1 MTEEKISSDKFADLR
16 QQAEEVLQRQ
26 PEELREMPSEDIQHL
41 IHELEV
47 HQVELELQNEE
58 LRRTQRELE
67 LSRDRYLDLYDFA
80 PVGYFTVSET
90 RLILEANLTAATML
104 GVKRGR
110 LIKQPLTRFI
120 GEEDQDVYYLHR
132 KQLFETREPQVCE
145 LRMVRKDG
153 SRFWA
158 RIEATVALDS
168 KGRAVCRATMSDI
181 TAWVRAEEALK
192 QTMAELEASRT
203 AALNMMADA
212 NEARRMAEGA
222 NKDLKREIVERVRA
236 EEKLKQNMADL
247 ERSNKELEQFAY
259 VASHDLQEPL
269 RMVSSY
275 TQLLARRYQGQLD
288 ADADDFIA
296 YAVDGANRMQRL
308 INDLLAYSR
317 VGTRGKPF
325 EPTDC
330 NSVLGQA
337 RVNLSAAIEE
347 SSALVT
353 NDELP
358 TVMADEAQLVQLFQN
373 LIGNAIKFRSEKPP
387 YVHVSA
393 QRIKDSEIP
402 NPKSEVRNPKSES
415 WVFSVRDNGIGIDP
429 QYHERIFVIFQR
441 LHKKE
446 EYPGTGVGLAICK
459 RIVERHGGKIWVE
472 SGPGEGSTFY
482 FTIPMREGGKHDR
495 AKDW

>member
-1 MTEEKISSDKFADLR
+1 VELLVSLGQQIAIGMEKARLYGETR
-16 QQAEEVLQRQ
+16 AQAEELRKHRDHLEELVEERAAELQRT
-26 PEELREMPSEDIQHL
+26 
-41 IHELEV
+41 
-47 HQVELELQNEE
+47 NEE
-58 LRRTQRELE
+58 L
-67 LSRDRYLDLYDFA
+67 
-80 PVGYFTVSET
+80 
-90 RLILEANLTAATML
+90 EAEVA
-104 GVKRGR
+104 
-110 LIKQPLTRFI
+110 
-120 GEEDQDVYYLHR
+120 ER
-132 KQLFETREPQVCE
+132 K
-145 LRMVRKDG
+145 
-153 SRFWA
+153 
-158 RIEATVALDS
+158 
-168 KGRAVCRATMSDI
+168 
-181 TAWVRAEEALK
+181 RAEAGLK
-192 QTMAELEASRT
+192 QTMAELGAART

-212 NEARRMAEGA
+212 DEARRMAEQA
-222 NKDLKREIVERVRA
+222 NKDLKREIVERLRA
-236 EEKLKQNMADL
+236 EEKLKQTMADL

-325 EPTDC
+325 APTDC

-337 RVNLSAAIEE
+337 RVNLSMVIEE

-358 TVMADEAQLVQLFQN
+358 TVMADEGQLVQLFQN

-402 NPKSEVRNPKSES
+402 NPKSEIRNPKSES

-446 EYPGTGVGLAICK
+446 EYPGTGMGLAICK

-472 SGPGEGSTFY
+472 SEPGEGSTFY
-482 FTIPMREGGKHDR
+482 FTIPMREGGQT
-495 AKDW
+495 